1 MDAHG
6 WAAGVMTALRWVAHV
21 LAVQALLVLGTLAGG
36 VVLGL
41 APALDAGGRVLAR
54 LPAGDPSPHVWAE
67 FWRAWR
73 AGWRRANVVAAPL
86 AAVGALLAVDA
97 WVVTAA
103 DGPVRAALG
112 LGLGIVGA
120 WTLVVLAYLPA
131 VLRRYCDPAPAAWRF
146 LALAPA
152 LGPGT
157 ALAVLLAAVV
167 WAATCWVAPPVAVLG
182 GLAVPLLAT
191 GWLVDVRLDRL
202 DARVS
207 AAT

>member
-6 WAAGVMTALRWVAHV
+6 WAAGVMTALRWVGHV
-21 LAVQALLVLGTLAGG
+21 LAVQALLALGTLAGG

-54 LPAGDPSPHVWAE
+54 LTAGAPSTHVWRD
-67 FWRAWR
+67 FWAAWR
-73 AGWRRANVVAAPL
+73 GGWRRANLLAAPL
-86 AAVGALLAVDA
+86 WAVGALLVVDA

-112 LGLGIVGA
+112 VGLGLATA
-120 WTLVVLAYLPA
+120 WTVVVLAYLPA
-131 VLRRYCDPAPAAWRF
+131 VLRRYEDPAPAAWRF
-146 LALAPA
+146 LALSPA

-157 ALAVLLAAVV
+157 ALGVLVAVAV

-182 GLAVPLLAT
+182 GAAVPLLAT
-191 GWLVDVRLDRL
+191 GWLVDARLDRL
-202 DARVS
+202 DAR
-207 AAT
+207 